1 MVDSKT
7 GNCKGIGWITFASK
21 EGFEEAL
28 GWHGCQFGGRKLDI
42 KAGKQF
48 HTGVRPSV
56 QAPGTHTPA
65 LCEEVVKKL
74 VSPNPG
80 GVYVDG
86 TFGRGG
92 HTRAMLAALSPS
104 GRLHAFDMD
113 PEAIAVGKELMAA
126 DSRFTVHHAPFSS
139 MKEVLKPLGV
149 RPAGVLFD
157 LGISSPQFDDA
168 HRGFRPE
175 ADGPLDLR
183 FDQTKGVTA
192 WDFLM
197 SAPREEIIRIIS
209 EYGETTDHSAAR
221 RIADVICLT
230 RSKGALPKRTREFA
244 TLVAQAKGREYQ
256 AMHPAKLTFQA
267 LRIHLNNEFS
277 EMKNGIRAAF
287 KLLGEGGRIGLISW
301 KHSECAIIVDIFR
314 SLEAVRD
321 KEPLLKW
328 YRAQPDADALPEN
341 WSMEMDEVTR
351 PSERELQT
359 NSRSRSALLHVLRKR
374 RLPRLSDLERVVYS
388 LPAWSTATE
397 APESCKRSDE
407 KDEMLA
413 SKRQK
418 ISKDSCGADTGVG
431 LVTQTGGSC
440 SSSAVASHMPCKQ
453 SGNWGNNTGEHFQPH
468 LEGCGHCGS
477 INHITKCC
485 TFGVKPQERFL
496 FL

>member
-175 ADGPLDLR
+175 AR
-183 FDQTKGVTA
+183 CFCVQ
-192 WDFLM
+192 
-197 SAPREEIIRIIS
+197 
-209 EYGETTDHSAAR
+209 
-221 RIADVICLT
+221 
-230 RSKGALPKRTREFA
+230 
-244 TLVAQAKGREYQ
+244 
-256 AMHPAKLTFQA
+256 
-267 LRIHLNNEFS
+267 N
-277 EMKNGIRAAF
+277 
-287 KLLGEGGRIGLISW
+287 
-301 KHSECAIIVDIFR
+301 
-314 SLEAVRD
+314 
-321 KEPLLKW
+321 
-328 YRAQPDADALPEN
+328 
-341 WSMEMDEVTR
+341 
-351 PSERELQT
+351 
-359 NSRSRSALLHVLRKR
+359 
-374 RLPRLSDLERVVYS
+374 S
-388 LPAWSTATE
+388 LP
-397 APESCKRSDE
+397 SC
-407 KDEMLA
+407 
-413 SKRQK
+413 
-418 ISKDSCGADTGVG
+418 
-431 LVTQTGGSC
+431 
-440 SSSAVASHMPCKQ
+440 
-453 SGNWGNNTGEHFQPH
+453 
-468 LEGCGHCGS
+468 
-477 INHITKCC
+477 
-485 TFGVKPQERFL
+485 
-496 FL
+496 